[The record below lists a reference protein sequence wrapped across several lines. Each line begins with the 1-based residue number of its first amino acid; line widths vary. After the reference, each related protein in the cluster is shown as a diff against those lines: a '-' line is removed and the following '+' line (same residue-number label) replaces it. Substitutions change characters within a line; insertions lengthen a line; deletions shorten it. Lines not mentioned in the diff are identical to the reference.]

1 MHVEEFKMKITVIN
15 EDFVT
20 ITEQNITDL
29 TENPEKKIHLI
40 KLNFTE
46 PTKERI
52 LSVINTFTKTNRY
65 VISNNIK
72 IYNDILKTTGKKYY
86 IENEKNTNLI
96 SYLRKNNKILLNF
109 NNLRQNELDLL
120 LDEKILLDMLRNV
133 EVIMIQSSIYEK
145 YNTIFNSWDG
155 NIILTEE

>member
-1 MHVEEFKMKITVIN
+1 MLVEEFIMKITVMN

-20 ITEQNITDL
+20 ITEQNLNDL

-46 PTKERI
+46 PTKEKV

-72 IYNDILKTTGKKYY
+72 IYNDILKTTSKKYY

-96 SYLRKNNKILLNF
+96 SYLRKNNKILINF

-120 LDEKILLDMLRNV
+120 LDEKILLDLLRNV

>member
-1 MHVEEFKMKITVIN
+1 MKITVMN

-20 ITEQNITDL
+20 ITEQNLNDL

-46 PTKERI
+46 PTKEKV

-96 SYLRKNNKILLNF
+96 SYLRKNNKILINF

-120 LDEKILLDMLRNV
+120 LDEKILLDLLRNV

>member
-40 KLNFTE
+40 KLNFNE
-46 PTKERI
+46 PTKEKV

-133 EVIMIQSSIYEK
+133 EVIMIQASIYEK
-145 YNTIFNSWDG
+145 YCTIFNSWDG

>member
-1 MHVEEFKMKITVIN
+1 MKITVMN

-20 ITEQNITDL
+20 ITEQNLNDL

-46 PTKERI
+46 PTKEKV

-96 SYLRKNNKILLNF
+96 SYLRKNNKILINF

-120 LDEKILLDMLRNV
+120 LDEKILLDLLRNV

-145 YNTIFNSWDG
+145 YCPIFNSWDG

>member
-1 MHVEEFKMKITVIN
+1 MKITVIN

-29 TENPEKKIHLI
+29 TENTEKKIHLI
-40 KLNFTE
+40 KLNFAE
-46 PTKERI
+46 PTKEKV

-133 EVIMIQSSIYEK
+133 EVIMIQASIYEK
-145 YNTIFNSWDG
+145 YCTIFNSWDG

>member
-1 MHVEEFKMKITVIN
+1 MKITILN

-20 ITEQNITDL
+20 ITEQNLNDL

-72 IYNDILKTTGKKYY
+72 VYNDILKTTGKKYY

-120 LDEKILLDMLRNV
+120 LDEKILLDLLRNV